1 MSTVAKPTQCP
12 IPTLENG
19 DRLTRAEFERRYEAM
34 AEVRAEL
41 IEGVV
46 HMPSPVH
53 AAHHAE
59 PHAHLIGLLFNYKI
73 ATPGVRLFTDS
84 SVRLDLD
91 NEPQPD
97 ASLTIDSRYGGQSK
111 LSQDGYIEG
120 APELVAEVSSST
132 VSIDLGTRLN
142 VYRRNGV
149 LEYLVWRVRDRA
161 FDWFILRDGGFFPQV
176 PDTDGLLR
184 SETFPGLWLDPE
196 VMLADDLPRVIAAL
210 NRGLASPEHAAF
222 VQRLQGDRV

>member
-1 MSTVAKPTQCP
+1 MSTVAKPTQST
-12 IPTLENG
+12 IPPLENG

-34 AEVRAEL
+34 AGVRAEL
-41 IEGVV
+41 IEGAV

-53 AAHHAE
+53 AARHAE

-73 ATPGVRLFTDS
+73 ATSGVRLFTDS

-97 ASLTIDSRYGGQSK
+97 ASLTIDPRCGGQSK
-111 LSQDGYIEG
+111 LSQDDYIEG

-132 VSIDLGTRLN
+132 VSIDLGSKLN
-142 VYRRNGV
+142 AYRRNGV

-161 FDWFILRDGGFFPQV
+161 FDWFILREGSYVPLV
-176 PDTDGLLR
+176 PDADGLLK
-184 SETFPGLWLDPE
+184 SQTFPGLWLDPE
-196 VMLADDLPRVIAAL
+196 AMLADDLPRVIAAL

-222 VQRLQGDRV
+222 VQRLQEGGG